1 VMLQTV
7 QTHVAS
13 VYFESCIFH
22 WDVSSGFLNVSCNIK
37 QMLQWFFRHQSNVYQ
52 HVFSICF
59 FMLQI
64 LNFNVVDIV
73 FRCCN
78 GTYNLNSG
86 YLLCCTVAVK
96 FQQTVIDA
104 SDRS

>member
-1 VMLQTV
+1 M
-7 QTHVAS
+7 
-13 VYFESCIFH
+13 FH
-22 WDVSSGFLNVSCNIK
+22 ATLIRCCSGFFVIK
-37 QMLQWFFRHQSNVYQ
+37 VMSTNMFFPYV
-52 HVFSICF
+52 F

-86 YLLCCTVAVK
+86 YLLRCTVAVK